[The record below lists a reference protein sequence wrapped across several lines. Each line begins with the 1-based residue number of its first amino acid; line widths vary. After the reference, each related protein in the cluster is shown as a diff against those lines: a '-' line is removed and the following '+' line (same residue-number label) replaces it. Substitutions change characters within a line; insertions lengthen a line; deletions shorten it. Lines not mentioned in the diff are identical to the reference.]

1 MYLNKRILI
10 ITLEAGYF
18 IKVFT
23 LTNKEATTNVLSSVV
38 KEVGDI
44 RARKKWRENEETYSS
59 VFSYLLSALPLPNA
73 IKQSRAQSRLLYL
86 FYLKIPVTSL
96 PIRMSFQT
104 KLYSSNK
111 EKWRQHSVYPAHLY
125 DMNTP

>member
-59 VFSYLLSALPLPNA
+59 VFSYLLSALPLPNCFTTE
-73 IKQSRAQSRLLYL
+73 QSTV
-86 FYLKIPVTSL
+86 KTSL
-96 PIRMSFQT
+96 FVLP
-104 KLYSSNK
+104 
-111 EKWRQHSVYPAHLY
+111 
-125 DMNTP
+125 